1 MQLAKPCVDVG
12 LYTNE
17 ADETLAFWRDE
28 VGLPY
33 EELLKAGGGVHQ
45 HRLGLNGS
53 VLKVNHARQALP
65 AAPPSGYREL
75 FVSREGVTAPR
86 TLHDPGGNR
95 VTCVAPGSDGVVGI
109 AVQLGVR
116 DEDAFRRF
124 YGDAL
129 GLEPLDAHSFRC
141 GDSLIRFERD
151 AAAQGD
157 QAMFAAGY
165 RYLTIQVYSVD
176 REHARML
183 ERGAT
188 EARAPFTLGE
198 TARISFVRD
207 PDGNFIEISQRK
219 SLTGSLAPDPDQD
232 A

>member
-1 MQLAKPCVDVG
+1 MELAKGHLDVG

-17 ADETLAFWRDE
+17 AQAVLAFWRDE

-45 HRLGLNGS
+45 HRFGMNGS
-53 VLKVNHARQALP
+53 VLKVNHARDPLP
-65 AAPPSGYREL
+65 AAPISGYREL
-75 FVSREGVTAPR
+75 FVAREGLAAPQA
-86 TLHDPGGNR
+86 HVDPGGNR
-95 VTCVAPGSDGVVGI
+95 VTLVPPGTDGIVGI
-109 AVQLGVR
+109 AVSLGVR

-129 GLEPLDAHSFRC
+129 GLEEVDVRCFRC

-151 AAAQGD
+151 ANAASD
-157 QAMFAAGY
+157 QTMFAAGY
-165 RYLTIQVYSVD
+165 RYLTVQVYSVD
-176 REHARML
+176 REHAGML
-183 ERGAT
+183 ARGAT

-207 PDGNFIEISQRK
+207 PDGNYIEISQRK
-219 SLTGSLAPDPDQD
+219 SLTGSLEAGGP

>member
-1 MQLAKPCVDVG
+1 VELAKGHLDVG

-17 ADETLAFWRDE
+17 AEAALGFWRDE

-45 HRLGLNGS
+45 HRFGLNGS
-53 VLKVNHARQALP
+53 VLKVNHARDPLP
-65 AAPPSGYREL
+65 PAPISGYREL
-75 FVSREGVTAPR
+75 FVARDGLAEPQT
-86 TLHDPGGNR
+86 HIDPGGNR
-95 VTCVAPGSDGVVGI
+95 VTLVPPGSDGIVGI
-109 AVQLGVR
+109 AVSLGVR

-129 GLEPLDAHSFRC
+129 GFEEVDARCYRC
-141 GDSLIRFERD
+141 GDSLLRFERD
-151 AAAQGD
+151 PNAVSD

-165 RYLTIQVYSVD
+165 RYLTVQVHSVD
-176 REHARML
+176 REHAGL
-183 ERGAT
+183 LARGAT

-207 PDGNFIEISQRK
+207 PDGNYVEISQRK
-219 SLTGSLAPDPDQD
+219 SLTGSLEASAEP
-232 A
+232 